1 MSNKST
7 TNTIKFNISFAWLGV
22 LFLVLKLAG
31 VIDWP
36 WIWVTAPFWAGIA
49 ISFAALLLMGLIAL
63 IALLIA
69 AITK

>member
-7 TNTIKFNISFAWLGV
+7 TNTVKFNISFAWLGV
-22 LFLVLKLAG
+22 LFLVLKLVG

-49 ISFAALLLMGLIAL
+49 ILFSVLLLMGVIAL
-63 IALLIA
+63 AALLVAVI
-69 AITK
+69 IK

>member
-7 TNTIKFNISFAWLGV
+7 NTIKLNLSFAWIGV

-36 WIWVTAPFWAGIA
+36 WIWVTAPFWAGAAIA
-49 ISFAALLLMGLIAL
+49 VLMMLCIALFALLAL
-63 IALLIA
+63 VIA
-69 AITK
+69 AVTK